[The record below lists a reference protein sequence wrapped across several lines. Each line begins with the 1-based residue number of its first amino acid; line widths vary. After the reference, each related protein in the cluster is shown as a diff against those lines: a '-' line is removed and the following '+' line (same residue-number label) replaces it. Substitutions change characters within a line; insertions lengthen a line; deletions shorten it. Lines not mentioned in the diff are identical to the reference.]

1 MKKLLIATIIV
12 LAYAAGARAQEP
24 VIPYTGDGGTSRPV
38 VWAPVFKAG
47 ITNGAVNVITTGP
60 RELGLAI
67 CDNVNST
74 AWTYLQVF
82 DALAAN
88 VTVGTT
94 VPKAVFPLAPV
105 LATIFTMDA
114 AGLSFRTAIS
124 VAATT
129 TPAGSSAP
137 ATNTINCTFG
147 VN

>member
-1 MKKLLIATIIV
+1 MMLRVLVTLAILLASWS
-12 LAYAAGARAQEP
+12 AYAQEP

-47 ITNGAVNVITTGP
+47 ITNSAVNVIASGP
-60 RELGLAI
+60 RELGLAV
-67 CDNVNST
+67 CDNVNGT
-74 AWTYLQVF
+74 AWTYVQVF
-82 DALAAN
+82 DSLAAN

-94 VPKAVFPLAPV
+94 LPKAVIPLAPA
-105 LATIFTMDA
+105 LATTMSLDA